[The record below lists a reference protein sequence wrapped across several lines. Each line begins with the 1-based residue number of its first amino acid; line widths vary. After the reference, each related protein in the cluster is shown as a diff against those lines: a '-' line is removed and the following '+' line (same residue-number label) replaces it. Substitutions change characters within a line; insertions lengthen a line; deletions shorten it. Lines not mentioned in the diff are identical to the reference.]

1 MRITIEMSD
10 FFKKLEKYIKN
21 MEKNY
26 PIELAP
32 HFKYDETT
40 IISPDVANELYGIYA
55 QLSITQQ
62 LWEKEKDYARLLK
75 KENVELRDEL
85 DYLYSDEDND
95 EEDTNSNSNENKDK
109 EYIC

>member
-1 MRITIEMSD
+1 MSD

-21 MEKNY
+21 MEKKY

-40 IISPDVANELYGIYA
+40 IISPDIANELYGIYT
-55 QLSITQQ
+55 QLLITQQ

-75 KENVELRDEL
+75 KENNELRDEL
-85 DYLYSDEDND
+85 EYLYNDGENEDLL
-95 EEDTNSNSNENKDK
+95 DTTTCEKDLVS
-109 EYIC
+109 

>member
-1 MRITIEMSD
+1 MKMSD
-10 FFKKLEKYIKN
+10 FFKKLEKYINK
-21 MEKNY
+21 MEKKY

-40 IISPDVANELYGIYA
+40 IISPDIANELYGIYT

-62 LWEKEKDYARLLK
+62 LWEKEKDYARLLR
-75 KENVELRDEL
+75 KENNELKDEL
-85 DYLYSDEDND
+85 DYLYSDQDDD
-95 EEDTNSNSNENKDK
+95 EENSISNGKDNKDK

>member
-1 MRITIEMSD
+1 MND
-10 FFKKLEKYIKN
+10 FFKKLEKYILNNQK
-21 MEKNY
+21 KH

-40 IISPDVANELYGIYA
+40 IISSDVANQLYALYE
-55 QLSITQQ
+55 QLIAIQS

-75 KENVELRDEL
+75 KENDELRYEL
-85 DYLYSDEDND
+85 DYLYSDQDSD
-95 EEDTNSNSNENKDK
+95 EEDINSNSNANKDK